1 MRVRRPRGPTRHR
14 LWDLISADT
23 ETPLVMANLMPS
35 ESCPR
40 QAGKRKAGRPG
51 GARRPQ
57 CQGAPTKDDLRVR
70 SLTPAHAHRPAPL
83 PPGGPRRG
91 PGKDAPP
98 QPQSSVSEQRGQAL
112 RLWTGPPPP
121 ASRSRN
127 LLWADSQQPGGD
139 TTPFTPS
146 PKPRAPRSP
155 FKTCAADPPA
165 SFTLFT
171 EYFVKPSSFPS
182 NSEVGRPFLQ
192 RIRE

>member
-35 ESCPR
+35 GSCPR
-40 QAGKRKAGRPG
+40 QAGKGKAGRPG

-57 CQGAPTKDDLRVR
+57 CQGAPTRDDHRVR
-70 SLTPAHAHRPAPL
+70 SLTPAHAHGPASL
-83 PPGGPRRG
+83 PPGGPRRD
-91 PGKDAPP
+91 PGKDGLP

-112 RLWTGPPPP
+112 RLRTGPPPP

-139 TTPFTPS
+139 TTPSLRRPSREHPGAPLKRVLLTPRRLSHYLLTILLKHLLS
-146 PKPRAPRSP
+146 PL
-155 FKTCAADPPA
+155 T
-165 SFTLFT
+165 
-171 EYFVKPSSFPS
+171 
-182 NSEVGRPFLQ
+182 Q
-192 RIRE
+192 R